1 MSSYSPK
8 EKSTAGKAVKHTL
21 RLAQMAAERTKPI
34 RRARIWFNTKNANM
48 SDEKTYTVI
57 RQGLSKF
64 GRIRR
69 TVMGRNLTRQ
79 KADALKR
86 KCERHFAGKGYTIII
101 LDE

>member
-1 MSSYSPK
+1 MKY
-8 EKSTAGKAVKHTL
+8 TL
-21 RLAQMAAERTKPI
+21 RLAQMAAERMKPI
-34 RRARIWFNTKNANM
+34 RRASIWFNSKQTIM
-48 SDEKTYTVI
+48 GDETTYTVI

-69 TVMGRNLTRQ
+69 TVMGRNLSRQ

-101 LDE
+101 LEE